1 MKGALVETLR
11 MIKIEHSIFA
21 LPFALVSA
29 FWAASGV
36 PPARLLLLIIV
47 AMVTARSAAMA
58 FNRYLD
64 ADIDAK
70 NPRTAV
76 RSIPA
81 GRLSKSF
88 ALGFTLVS
96 SAAFV
101 LVCGWINQLTLIM
114 SPIFLLVLL
123 GYSWAKR
130 FTSLCHLILG
140 LALGLAPLGAW
151 VAITGAVHLA
161 PVLLGLAVMVW
172 TAGFDVIYACQ
183 DFAFDREH
191 GLFSIPAKLGIQ
203 KALILSRFLHLL
215 ALGLLVYLGIYMHQ
229 GIFYWIGTGI
239 VSVLLVYEH
248 RLVWG
253 GDLTKVDMAF
263 FTLNGMVSLFFGVLT
278 ILGVLLAPALN
289 GG

>member
-1 MKGALVETLR
+1 MKGALAETLR

-36 PPARLLLLIIV
+36 PPLRLLLLIV
-47 AMVTARSAAMA
+47 AAMVSARSAAMA

-70 NPRTAV
+70 NPRTAE

-81 GRLSKSF
+81 GRLSKNF

-96 SAAFV
+96 SAAF
-101 LVCGWINQLTLIM
+101 LVVCWSINRLTLIM
-114 SPIFLLVLL
+114 APVFLMVLL

-151 VAITGAVHLA
+151 VAITGSLHPA
-161 PVLLGLAVMVW
+161 PALLGLAVMVW

-183 DFAFDREH
+183 DFEFDRNQ
-191 GLFSIPAKLGIQ
+191 GLFSIPAKLGIH
-203 KALILSRFLHLL
+203 KALALSRILHLV
-215 ALGLLVYLGIYMHQ
+215 ALGILVYLGYFMEQ
-229 GIFYWIGTGI
+229 GLFYWMGTLVVGG
-239 VSVLLVYEH
+239 LLIYEH
-248 RLVWG
+248 SLVWG
-253 GDLTKVDMAF
+253 GDLSKVDMAF
-263 FTLNGMVSLFFGVLT
+263 FTLNGMVSLFFGALT
-278 ILGVLLAPALN
+278 IVGVLLAPTLN
-289 GG
+289 AG